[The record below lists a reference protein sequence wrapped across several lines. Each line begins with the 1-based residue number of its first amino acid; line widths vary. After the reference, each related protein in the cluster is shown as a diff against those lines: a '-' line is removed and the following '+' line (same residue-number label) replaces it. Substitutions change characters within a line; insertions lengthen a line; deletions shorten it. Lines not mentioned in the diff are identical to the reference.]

1 MSDTTQ
7 VLLDTNI
14 LLHELIPEGR
24 PTAVSALSLAEL
36 GHGVV
41 AAVRAGDAVKVR
53 GRMNDLHRARTFY
66 GEGIPFTG
74 AMAEA
79 YGQVV
84 EVARATPGL
93 GPRRLD
99 YLIVATAVHHGMAF
113 MTTDRG
119 LAAFETLT
127 EVVVVE
133 PRR

>member
-1 MSDTTQ
+1 MTVPDRL
-7 VLLDTNI
+7 LLDTNI
-14 LLHELIPEGR
+14 VIHRLAPAER
-24 PTAVSALSLAEL
+24 PTALSALSIAEL
-36 GHGVV
+36 AHGVT
-41 AAVRAGDAVKVR
+41 AAVRAGNAAEVMIRGGDLARVR
-53 GRMNDLHRARTFY
+53 AAY

-119 LAAFETLT
+119 LAAFEALT